1 MAAFGSGKSGTH
13 SQHTCFGGGKQVA
26 HTVEKKLSQAARL
39 STALFPRHT
48 VGSSLFDLGLGHMDV
63 TLAVVEQG
71 DRNGIHR
78 NGVAIEVEDSEPDF
92 QQFHI
97 RLISWCRQRHNFEC
111 VSQRNRL

>member
-13 SQHTCFGGGKQVA
+13 SQHTCFGGGEQVA

-39 STALFPRHT
+39 SSALFPGHT
-48 VGSSLFDLGLGHMDV
+48 VGSSLYDFGLGHVDV
-63 TLAVVEQG
+63 TLAVVKHG

-78 NGVAIEVEDSEPDF
+78 NGVAIEVEDSESDL

-97 RLISWCRQRHNFEC
+97 
-111 VSQRNRL
+111 